1 MEPSVSFDSLPLQKD
16 GPHGNAWGLFGPLD
30 QLGMLNRLTPETT
43 REAAKEI
50 IDGVRV
56 STDWSLNSMQKPC
69 FGRPK
74 LEHVVKNKAPRAV
87 NDDSLAFNTQISSQW
102 DGFRHYGYQNEKIY
116 LNGCTLEEIQTG
128 DRNGIHGLF
137 HIFVRQLHAVL
148 ILSVWVENGGIV
160 GRGVL
165 LDYASWA
172 EARGISI
179 NCFATTSIPVSTLKD
194 IATHQGTT
202 FRKGDILFIRTGW
215 TRAYEKLSAEEC
227 QELANHK
234 IPPAIGVESSEDTLR
249 WIWDEGFAAVAGDMP
264 SFEAWPCQNTDFWL
278 HEWLL
283 AGWGLPIGEL
293 FDLDRLSQECRK
305 RNRWSFFFS
314 SVPLKVPGGV
324 ASPPNGVA
332 IL

>member
-16 GPHGNAWGLFGPLD
+16 GPHGNAWGLF
-30 QLGMLNRLTPETT
+30 
-43 REAAKEI
+43 AKEI

-69 FGRPK
+69 FGRSK

-102 DGFRHYGYQNEKIY
+102 DGFRHYGYQNENIY

-128 DRNGIHGLF
+128 DRNGIH
-137 HIFVRQLHAVL
+137 
-148 ILSVWVENGGIV
+148 VWVEKGGIV

-165 LDYASWA
+165 LDHASWA
-172 EARGISI
+172 EARGKLI

-194 IATHQGTT
+194 IAAYQGTS
-202 FRKGDILFIRTGW
+202 FKRGDILFIRTGW
-215 TRAYEKLSAEEC
+215 TRAYEKLSAEQC
-227 QELANHK
+227 QELADHK
-234 IPPAIGVESSEDTLR
+234 IPPAIGVESSENTLR
-249 WIWDEGFAAVAGDMP
+249 WIWDEGFAAVTGDMP

-314 SVPLKVPGGV
+314 SVPLKMPGGV

>member
-1 MEPSVSFDSLPLQKD
+1 
-16 GPHGNAWGLFGPLD
+16 
-30 QLGMLNRLTPETT
+30 MLNRLTPETT

-56 STDWSLNSMQKPC
+56 STDWFSTSMQKPC

-74 LEHVVKNKAPRAV
+74 LEHVVKNKAPRA
-87 NDDSLAFNTQISSQW
+87 ISSQW

-116 LNGCTLEEIQTG
+116 LNGL
-128 DRNGIHGLF
+128 
-137 HIFVRQLHAVL
+137 
-148 ILSVWVENGGIV
+148 WVENGEIV

-172 EARGISI
+172 EEHGIQI
-179 NCFATTSIPVSTLKD
+179 NCFSTSSISVSFLKE
-194 IATHQGTT
+194 IAISQGTT
-202 FRKGDILFIRTGW
+202 LKTGDILFIRTGW
-215 TRAYEKLSAEEC
+215 THAYEKLSAEQC
-227 QELANHK
+227 QELASVK
-234 IPPAIGVESSEDTLR
+234 VPPALGVESSEETLR
-249 WIWDEGFAAVAGDMP
+249 WIWNEGFAAVAGDMP

-278 HEWLL
+278 HEWVL
-283 AGWGLPIGEL
+283 AGWGFPIGEL

-332 IL
+332 IS

>member
-16 GPHGNAWGLFGPLD
+16 GPHGNAWGLFGPTD
-30 QLGMLNRLTPETT
+30 QLGMLNRLRPETT

-74 LEHVVKNKAPRAV
+74 LDHVVKNKAPRAV

-116 LNGCTLEEIQTG
+116 LNGCTLEETKTG
-128 DRNGIHGLF
+128 DRNGIH
-137 HIFVRQLHAVL
+137 
-148 ILSVWVENGGIV
+148 VWVENGGIV

-165 LDYASWA
+165 LDYSSWA
-172 EARGISI
+172 EAQGISI

-194 IATHQGTT
+194 VAAYQGTS
-202 FRKGDILFIRTGW
+202 FKRGDILFIRTGW
-215 TRAYEKLSAEEC
+215 TRAYEKLSAEQC
-227 QELANHK
+227 QELADHK
-234 IPPAIGVESSEDTLR
+234 IPPAIGVKSCEDTLR
-249 WIWDEGFAAVAGDMP
+249 WIWDEGFAA
-264 SFEAWPCQNTDFWL
+264 
-278 HEWLL
+278 WLL

>member
-1 MEPSVSFDSLPLQKD
+1 
-16 GPHGNAWGLFGPLD
+16 
-30 QLGMLNRLTPETT
+30 
-43 REAAKEI
+43 
-50 IDGVRV
+50 
-56 STDWSLNSMQKPC
+56 MQKPC
-69 FGRPK
+69 FDRPK
-74 LEHVVKNKAPRAV
+74 LKHAVKNKAPRAV

-102 DGFRHYGYQNEKIY
+102 DGLRHYGYQNEKIY
-116 LNGCTLEEIQTG
+116 LNGCTLEEIE
-128 DRNGIHGLF
+128 I
-137 HIFVRQLHAVL
+137 
-148 ILSVWVENGGIV
+148 WVENGGIV

-172 EARGISI
+172 EAQGISV
-179 NCFATTSIPVSTLKD
+179 NCFATTSIPISVLKE
-194 IATHQGTT
+194 IATSQGTT
-202 FRKGDILFIRTGW
+202 FKTGDILFIRTGW
-215 TRAYEKLSAEEC
+215 THAYEKLSAEQC
-227 QELANHK
+227 QELASVK
-234 IPPAIGVESSEDTLR
+234 VPPAIGVESSEETLR
-249 WIWDEGFAAVAGDMP
+249 WIWEEGFAAVAGDMP

-332 IL
+332 IF